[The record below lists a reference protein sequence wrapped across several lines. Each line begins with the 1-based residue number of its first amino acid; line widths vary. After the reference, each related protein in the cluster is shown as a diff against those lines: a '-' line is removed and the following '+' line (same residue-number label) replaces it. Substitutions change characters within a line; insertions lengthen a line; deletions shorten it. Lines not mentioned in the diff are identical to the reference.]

1 MKELIIARKE
11 EQRVLQSLKNE
22 NTAQFLAV
30 YGRRRVGKTFLI
42 REFFEDSFSF
52 KHTALSPLELRDIN
66 PDALYKAQLA
76 EFKKSLVR
84 YGHNNDNPIAD
95 WFEAFDRLR
104 ELIESK
110 RTRERAIVFIDEM
123 PWLDTPRAGFISALE
138 HFWNDYGS
146 GKHNL
151 LLIVCGS
158 STTWMLDKLIH
169 NQGGLYGRTTKEM
182 HIHPFTLSEC
192 EEYYK
197 SRGIMMDRYDILQS
211 YMILGGVA
219 YYMSY
224 MEKGRSLAQNIDS
237 LFFCQGGR
245 LEDEYNKLFTSLFGE
260 NDKYQKVV
268 EFLSKN
274 RYGATQDEIA
284 NAVGMSRGGT
294 LSKMIKALVKSD
306 LVISYYD
313 FKGSNKEAYYKLT
326 DLFCLFYLNFVRK
339 HPTTNQTFWQDNQ
352 NSPKLNAWRGLAFED
367 VCFVHQ
373 NEIRHA
379 LGIGGVHTEIYPWR
393 NESTTAGKGA
403 QIDMIIDRADRVMNV
418 CEMKFTIGEFTIDK
432 NCDAALRNK
441 IATVMELTRGRRN
454 PQMTL
459 ITTYGLKDNQYSN
472 RIQRIVTMNDLFTKR

>member
-1 MKELIIARKE
+1 MRNLIIARKE
-11 EQRVLQSLKNE
+11 EQRMLQNLKNE
-22 NTAQFLAV
+22 RTAQFLAV

-42 REFFEDSFSF
+42 REYFEDSFTF
-52 KHTALSPLELRDIN
+52 KHTALSPLELKDIN

-84 YGHNNDNPIAD
+84 YGHKNDSQISD

-110 RTRERAIVFIDEM
+110 NANERVIAFIDEM
-123 PWLDTPRAGFISALE
+123 PWMDTPRAGFMSALE

-151 LLIVCGS
+151 LLIACGS
-158 STTWMLDKLIH
+158 ATTWMLDKLIH

-197 SRGIMMDRYDILQS
+197 SRGVMMDRYDILQS

-219 YYMSY
+219 YYLSY
-224 MEKGRSLAQNIDS
+224 IEKGRSLAQNIDS
-237 LFFCQGGR
+237 LFFSQGGK
-245 LEDEYNKLFTSLFGE
+245 LEDEFDKLFTSLFGD
-260 NDKYQKVV
+260 NDKYRKIV

-284 NAVGMSRGGT
+284 KAVGMSRGGS
-294 LSKMIKALVKSD
+294 LSNMIKALVKSD
-306 LVISYYD
+306 LIISYYN

-339 HPTTNQTFWQDNQ
+339 HPTTNRTFWQDNQ

-373 NEIRHA
+373 NEIRSA
-379 LGIGGVHTEIYPWR
+379 LGISGVHTEIYPWR
-393 NESTTAGKGA
+393 SEEGTASKGA
-403 QIDMIIDRADRVMNV
+403 QIDMIIDRADRVINI
-418 CEMKFTIGEFTIDK
+418 CEMKFSIGEFTIDK
-432 NCDAALRNK
+432 NYDSSLRNK
-441 IATVMELTRGRRN
+441 IATVTELTKGKRN

-459 ITTYGLKDNQYSN
+459 ITTYGLKENQYSG
-472 RIQRIVTMNDLFTKR
+472 RIQRMVTMDDLFMRM

>member
-284 NAVGMSRGGT
+284 NAVGMSHGGT

-418 CEMKFTIGEFTIDK
+418 CEMKFTIGDFTIDK
-432 NCDAALRNK
+432 NYDAALRNK